1 MRRSNSFIKTRR
13 DAPADELSKNA
24 QLLIRA
30 GFIYKDSAG
39 VYALLPLGL
48 RVVENI
54 KSIVREEMNDLGAA
68 ELLMTSLQR
77 KEVWERTDRWD
88 DEKVDVWFKSKLKNG
103 TEVGL
108 GWSHEEQ
115 ITLMMKEFIASHRD
129 LPAYVYQFQNKLR
142 NEVRAKSGIMRA
154 REFLMKDMYSYSR
167 SEQEHQEFYDSV
179 IKAYHRVYD
188 RVGLGQ
194 VTYMTFASGGA
205 FTQFSHEFQTVTEA
219 GEDTIYLDKDKKIAV
234 NQEVMSDEVLN
245 QLGLK
250 KEDLAEVKASEVGNI
265 FNFGTKKSDQ
275 MGLSYTDED
284 GTQKS
289 PVLGS
294 YGIGV
299 TRLMGVVVEHFSD
312 DRGIIWPVNLA
323 PYKIY
328 LVAVGD
334 SDDVKKLADE
344 LYASLKNE
352 SIEVIYDDRAAS
364 PGEKFADADLMG
376 IPLRL
381 VVSEKSLAAGGV
393 EIKNRNQDNTEIIGH
408 ENVAAQVVD
417 RLKSLV

>member
-13 DAPADELSKNA
+13 DAPSDELSKNA

-265 FNFGTKKSDQ
+265 FNFGTKKSEQ

-381 VVSEKSLAAGGV
+381 VVSEKSLIAGGV